1 MGDLVG
7 FYDKAHIITFDDVFS
22 FALQLAQGML
32 SIKLTKSIQARC
44 EV

>member
-1 MGDLVG
+1 MGDLVS
-7 FYDKAHIITFDDVFS
+7 FYNRAYTITFDDVFS

-32 SIKLTKSIQARC
+32 SIKLTESIKAWC